1 MEPDVKA
8 AEARPP
14 KKKKKKK
21 IMAAPLYGLKP
32 AVVDAIIDAARVD
45 DGKTVRRLLHP
56 LHYSDV
62 ADLLER
68 LDRDDRRRVVA
79 MTRRTLAPEVLTEL
93 DESVRDEVV
102 QLLDTRQIV
111 AAVRGLETDDAVE
124 ILEDLDHQVL
134 SEVLEEVSD
143 ADRDAIEE
151 GLGFPEDSAGRLM
164 QRDYVEVPQSW
175 TVGQTIDR
183 MRESADLPVD
193 FYDIFVIDGRTRE
206 LVGKLALNRLLRT
219 RRPVRVREIMEVD
232 VTSVP
237 ATMDQEDVAILF
249 RDRDLISAPVVD
261 EKGRLVGMITVD
273 DIVDVIDEEAEEDLL
288 KLAGLKERDFYQD
301 ALATTRSRFTW
312 LGVNLGTAILASAV
326 IGFFAQTIEQAVAL
340 AVLMPIVASMGGN
353 AGTQTLT
360 VTVRAIAMRQFGSG
374 TTWRFVLK
382 EGVVGLVNGLLFAI
396 IMGLIAGVWFR
407 EPMLGIVIG
416 VAMVTNLLIA
426 GLSGALIPLELD
438 RRGIDPAVASTVIL
452 TTVTDVIGFFTFLG
466 LATVVLL

>member
-1 MEPDVKA
+1 
-8 AEARPP
+8 
-14 KKKKKKK
+14 
-21 IMAAPLYGLKP
+21 MAAPLYGLKP
-32 AVVDAIIDAARVD
+32 AVVEAIVDAARAD
-45 DGKTVRRLLHP
+45 DGKRVRRLIHP

-79 MTRRTLAPEVLTEL
+79 ATRRTLAPEVLTEL
-93 DESVRDEVV
+93 DDAVRDEVV

-124 ILEDLDHQVL
+124 ILEDLDHQVV
-134 SEVLEEVSD
+134 SEVLDEVGA

-151 GLGFPEDSAGRLM
+151 GLSYPEDSAGRLM
-164 QRDYVEVPQSW
+164 QRNYVAVPQSW
-175 TVGQTIDR
+175 TIGETIDH
-183 MRESADLPVD
+183 MRESTDLPVD

-219 RRPVRVREIMEVD
+219 GRPVRVRQIMEAD

-249 RDRDLISAPVVD
+249 RDRDLVSAPVVD
-261 EKGRLVGMITVD
+261 AGKRLVGMITVD

-288 KLAGLKERDFYQD
+288 KLAGLKERDFYLD

-312 LGVNLGTAILASAV
+312 LGVNLGTAILASLV
-326 IGFFAQTIEQAVAL
+326 IGIFAGTIEQAVAL

-360 VTVRAIAMRQFGSG
+360 VTVRAIAMRQFGAG
-374 TTWRFVLK
+374 TVWRFVFK
-382 EGVVGLVNGLLFAI
+382 EGVVGFVNGVLFAV
-396 IMGLIAGVWFR
+396 IMGTIAAIWFS
-407 EPMLGIVIG
+407 ESLLGIVIG
-416 VAMVTNLLIA
+416 IAMIANLVIA
-426 GLSGALIPLELD
+426 GLAGALIPLFMD

-452 TTVTDVIGFFTFLG
+452 TTVTDVVGFFTFLG
-466 LATVVLL
+466 LATIILL